1 MPNLPGF
8 WPVGGMTERC
18 SSREGAEAGEFRAL
32 TMFFLFILPR
42 TQILRRLG
50 GSCEGLGGSL
60 RGPIRIF

>member
-50 GSCEGLGGSL
+50 GSCGG
-60 RGPIRIF
+60 